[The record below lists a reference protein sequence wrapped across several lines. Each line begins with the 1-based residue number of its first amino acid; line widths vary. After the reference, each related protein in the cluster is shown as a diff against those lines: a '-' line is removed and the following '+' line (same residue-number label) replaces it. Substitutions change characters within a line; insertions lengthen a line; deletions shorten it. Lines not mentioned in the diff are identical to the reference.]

1 MEDIGGVEQHVGAE
15 VAGPGGDMAAGG
27 LPAETG
33 TAW

>member
-15 VAGPGGDMAAGG
+15 VAGPGGDKTAAG

-33 TAW
+33 SA